1 MICNHICE
9 ECELNNDNC
18 MMDDAEEEELNP
30 IEND

>member
-9 ECELNNDNC
+9 ECELNNDNF